1 MREMKRRALGLRVLA
16 PEVESVK
23 RPKTRGDCVNGIRPC
38 PFVSCKHHLYLDVSS
53 KTGGIKV
60 NFPDLQPDELEH
72 SCSLDIADRGGETL
86 EEVGAIMNIVRERVR
101 QLETKAIAKIARKFK
116 PLLGE
121 LADTTAGRVY
131 LPMLAY
137 EPNDFGDIV
146 G

>member
-1 MREMKRRALGLRVLA
+1 
-16 PEVESVK
+16 
-23 RPKTRGDCVNGIRPC
+23 
-38 PFVSCKHHLYLDVSS
+38 
-53 KTGGIKV
+53 
-60 NFPDLQPDELEH
+60 
-72 SCSLDIADRGGETL
+72 
-86 EEVGAIMNIVRERVR
+86 MNIVRERVR